1 MTTMTDKLDQR
12 APTLAEV
19 IARIEAAAD
28 LPHSRRRQ
36 LLSDL
41 RTFCR
46 WQGAALEHLPA
57 DVGFIRR
64 SFGAMTPAGCG
75 VSNRR
80 FANVKSGVGRALD
93 TAGLRQGNRYR
104 GMPLSPAWQV
114 VYDLLPDK
122 YFRDFIRPFMR
133 YASGQGI
140 KPDAVDEAT
149 SRAYLAWLERNSFK
163 NPARDHQT
171 FVRLW
176 NRAADTVAGWP
187 QVSLIKP
194 ARRKTYGVQWK
205 SLPAPFQ
212 ADTKAYLD
220 SLRNVELFAPAGP
233 VKPLRES
240 SIKSFKDRL
249 RIAASALLRSGFPE
263 SRLISLAVLVE
274 ADNFKK
280 IFRFHIDRADGAIKR
295 WHYDLARQLLCVAR
309 HWLRLPEQD
318 LEVLG
323 AFCRQLGAR
332 CQGDG
337 LTKKNR
343 DRLRPFEDP
352 ENFRRLVL
360 LPTIEES
367 QTRRMRP
374 PNRKAALRQQIAI
387 ALDLLLLTGM
397 RIGNLA
403 GLQLDRDLHWSRGCG
418 NGVLHISVAAE
429 RVKNEVALEY
439 EINADSAGRIK
450 RYIEQYLPLLTNGP
464 CQFLFP
470 GRHGRPK
477 DPGTLGKQ
485 VSRLI
490 RARLGLDVNP
500 HLFRH
505 LGGLKLLELHP
516 GAYELVGRHLGHA
529 SRETAYRHYSGLEA
543 AQAHQIL
550 DDLVTGIR
558 KDGVRPRRSRP
569 KPPNRGKR

>member
-1 MTTMTDKLDQR
+1 MTTMTDKLGQR
-12 APTLAEV
+12 SPTLAEV
-19 IARIEAAAD
+19 IARIEEAVD

-41 RTFCR
+41 RSFCR
-46 WQGAALEHLPA
+46 WQGAAPEHLPA
-57 DVGFIRR
+57 DVGFVRR
-64 SFGAMTPAGCG
+64 CFGAMTPAGCG
-75 VSNRR
+75 VSSRR
-80 FANVKSGVGRALD
+80 FANVKSSLGRALD
-93 TAGLRQGNRYR
+93 MAGLRHAGRRR
-104 GMPLSPAWQV
+104 GVPLSPRWQALS
-114 VYDLLPDK
+114 DRLPDK

-133 YASGQGI
+133 FASAEGI
-140 KPDAVDEAT
+140 EPGAIDEAA
-149 SRAYLAWLERNSFK
+149 SRAYLAWLQANSFK
-163 NPARDHQT
+163 NPTRDHQT

-187 QVSLIKP
+187 QVHLIKP
-194 ARRKTYGVQWK
+194 VRRQTYGVQWK

-212 ADTKAYLD
+212 VDADAYLD
-220 SLRNVELFAPAGP
+220 SLRSVELFAPVGP

-240 SIKSFKDRL
+240 SIKSIKDRL

-263 SRLISLAVLVE
+263 SRLTSLAVLVDT
-274 ADNFKK
+274 DNFKT
-280 IFRFHIDRADGAIKR
+280 ILRFHVDRAGGEIKR
-295 WHYDLARQLLCVAR
+295 WHYDHARQLLNIAR
-309 HWLRLPEQD
+309 HWHRLPEQD

-332 CQGDG
+332 CQGDS

-343 DRLRPFEDP
+343 ERLRPFEDP
-352 ENFRRLVL
+352 ENFRRLVM
-360 LPTIEES
+360 LPTQEE
-367 QTRRMRP
+367 TRARRMRP
-374 PNRKAALRQQIAI
+374 LNRKAGLRLQIAI

-403 GLQLDRDLHWSRGCG
+403 GLQLDRDLHWSRGGG

-429 RVKNEVALEY
+429 RVKNELALEY

-450 RYIEQYLPLLTNGP
+450 RYIEQYLPLLTDGP

-516 GAYELVGRHLGHA
+516 GAYELVSRHLGHA